1 MAIGRDRMDMKSYN
15 NMRRKQALTRQKNNG
30 ESVIRNA
37 EQRLKRLRSR
47 QSSIENQLRNLEN
60 AR

>member
-15 NMRRKQALTRQKNNG
+15 NMRRKQALTRQKNHG
-30 ESVIRNA
+30 ENMIRNA

-47 QSSIENQLRNLEN
+47 QSSIESQLRNLEN
-60 AR
+60 VR

>member
-1 MAIGRDRMDMKSYN
+1 MAIGRDQMDMKSYN
-15 NMRRKQALTRQKNNG
+15 NMRRKQALTRQKNHG
-30 ESVIRNA
+30 ENMIRNA

>member
-15 NMRRKQALTRQKNNG
+15 NMRRKQALTRQKNHG
-30 ESVIRNA
+30 ESMIRNA